1 MGFSFK
7 VAPGVRIRA
16 SSRGIRTSVG
26 PRAARVHVGAGRTGF
41 SSGTGP
47 VSFYTSLGGGRRGG
61 GRSGSR
67 PPSMASYQRQ
77 LAAAEKA
84 EEAQRLAAALQ
95 EILNV
100 HRTEFP
106 PAVRPVA
113 PPPPVPDARAVHRR
127 HEREALAGIGLLQ
140 RAARA
145 EAKEQA
151 ARAAEAELAAARR
164 QAAEQQS
171 QVQAQLDRR
180 WQQLR
185 ANDPEVVLATLAEAF
200 EDNEAP
206 AAPVA
211 VDGAELDLV
220 VLAPP
225 YEVVPERMPGR
236 TQAGNLTL
244 RKLPKG
250 ERSALYGL
258 LVFGHLLVTMRE
270 AFAVAPGITAIRSVM
285 LRHRGPDAYGR
296 PRLECLLAGRF
307 LRSAFDGVRWQDAS
321 AGTIVE
327 DTATELL
334 VNLRRGIE
342 LQPINLSQEPEIQKV
357 IDLVDHD
364 ELLG

>member
-26 PRAARVHVGAGRTGF
+26 TRAARVHIGAGRTGF
-41 SSGTGP
+41 SSGAGP
-47 VSFYTSLGGGRRGG
+47 VSFYTSLGGGRRSG

-77 LAAAEKA
+77 LAAAQKA
-84 EEAQRLAAALQ
+84 EEAQRLAAAFQ

-106 PAVRPVA
+106 PAVPPVA
-113 PPPPVPDARAVHRR
+113 PPPSLPDARAVRRR
-127 HEREALAGIGLLQ
+127 HERDALAGIGLLQ
-140 RAARA
+140 RAARG
-145 EAKEQA
+145 EAKERA
-151 ARAAEAELAAARR
+151 ARASDAELAAAHQ
-164 QAAEQQS
+164 QAALQHAEYQR
-171 QVQAQLDRR
+171 QLDRCWR
-180 WQQLR
+180 QLCD
-185 ANDPEVVLATLAEAF
+185 NDPDVVLATLAEAF

-211 VDGAELDLV
+211 VDDAELDLV

-225 YEVVPERMPGR
+225 YDVVPERMPGR

-250 ERSALYGL
+250 ERSALYAM

-270 AFAVAPGITAIRSVM
+270 AFAVAPGIMAIRSVV
-285 LRHRGPDAYGR
+285 LRHAGVDAYGR

-307 LRSAFDGVRWQDAS
+307 LRSAFDGVRWRDADAS
-321 AGTIVE
+321 RIVQ
-327 DTATELL
+327 DTASELL
-334 VNLRRGIE
+334 VTLRRGTE

-357 IDLVDHD
+357 IDLVDFD
-364 ELLG
+364 ELLT